1 MNRVGIW
8 DFEVLV
14 VLAPRQSVL
23 EQQLEAFIAT
33 GKQNT
38 AFYWDWMFAL
48 SSNHVCYLA
57 IGISASGMCVV
68 IFLIKIKSSL
78 WNRCIPLRVVAMP
91 TLINMHLTLL
101 GFGAR
106 LLWST
111 SDNNYNVINLSLEI
125 LLDIRFLAASQPFFP
140 CVFTEYFT

>member
-38 AFYWDWMFAL
+38 AFY
-48 SSNHVCYLA
+48 
-57 IGISASGMCVV
+57 
-68 IFLIKIKSSL
+68 
-78 WNRCIPLRVVAMP
+78 
-91 TLINMHLTLL
+91 
-101 GFGAR
+101 
-106 LLWST
+106 
-111 SDNNYNVINLSLEI
+111 
-125 LLDIRFLAASQPFFP
+125 
-140 CVFTEYFT
+140 